1 MTDTVSK
8 TIKYMA
14 SGRGDIPVRIYY
26 ALGSYPLQYRTFGDN
41 PTGIALS
48 DEAISRIFPGSYL
61 ITLISSAVVNKYTHA
76 DGTLQTFYAD
86 KHILSYFTKHGLA
99 DCGLWDIIDHET
111 LDAELNT
118 TNHDARWAYSACKPF
133 ATLKEI
139 ERSRESKEQLPILFH
154 DTDLV
159 MRRAYDKILGISS
172 PDDIAM
178 AFGHLEAVGRTEF
191 YPDFKYIDL
200 PDMFRLDDDGILIH
214 IPTGKRYK
222 TTLPA
227 VNTCL
232 MYFSDMSFAEEWSV
246 LFRDMIMNNFPENYT
261 WIKGE
266 QNLLASDQRPALM
279 AADRRGMKFSEDIAS
294 FLPLSWS
301 GKCFTDI
308 MSEEPPSVEWH
319 YYRPEYVD
327 PEEHSYAAKWTQ
339 DIQHL
344 WIEKKNIELH
354 GAYSSYMGVFGLELI
369 RRLCPAV
376 KISWPRLEESL
387 RSFECLK
394 GYFAIADMNK
404 PLDELLLEEKAKP
417 AAQRI
422 VDNVLIKN
430 LREPMIPEPLRS

>member
-1 MTDTVSK
+1 
-8 TIKYMA
+8 
-14 SGRGDIPVRIYY
+14 
-26 ALGSYPLQYRTFGDN
+26 
-41 PTGIALS
+41 
-48 DEAISRIFPGSYL
+48 
-61 ITLISSAVVNKYTHA
+61 
-76 DGTLQTFYAD
+76 
-86 KHILSYFTKHGLA
+86 
-99 DCGLWDIIDHET
+99 
-111 LDAELNT
+111 
-118 TNHDARWAYSACKPF
+118 
-133 ATLKEI
+133 
-139 ERSRESKEQLPILFH
+139 
-154 DTDLV
+154 
-159 MRRAYDKILGISS
+159 
-172 PDDIAM
+172 
-178 AFGHLEAVGRTEF
+178 
-191 YPDFKYIDL
+191 
-200 PDMFRLDDDGILIH
+200 
-214 IPTGKRYK
+214 
-222 TTLPA
+222 
-227 VNTCL
+227 
-232 MYFSDMSFAEEWSV
+232 
-246 LFRDMIMNNFPENYT
+246 
-261 WIKGE
+261 
-266 QNLLASDQRPALM
+266 M